1 MGPNLRRAR
10 RQTATEC
17 SVNTNAP
24 FRTLETADT
33 PSPVVALLGHS
44 PFTTLVSNAGG
55 GISRYGELAI
65 NRWRVDATSD
75 NYGQWCY
82 LQDVT
87 SGKVWSAGHQPVCA
101 DTLLYRVSFGADRVT
116 FDRRDGNF
124 ETRTDI
130 LVVAGAAAE
139 SRRVVVSNLSGV
151 EAVVELTSYQE
162 VVLAPILSDRGHR
175 AFGNL
180 FVQTEWL
187 PELRSLLA
195 MRRPRAAL
203 HQPEWCGH
211 TIAVAAADGSISC
224 ETDRSIF
231 VGRGRSSRNPV
242 AIDKPGK
249 LSGTVGAV
257 LDPVLA
263 LRTRLVIS
271 PGGKSQVVFS
281 TFFAKDRDDA
291 VSLAK
296 RFSDPESAGAP
307 FESSS
312 TDVPSA
318 DFGVS
323 AKNEAAFQNLAGI
336 LLYGSS
342 ETHIA
347 RAASETKFSRADL
360 LRTEI
365 TGEWPIFLAAV
376 RTSDGLDHIDNL
388 LTMHRYWHNKG
399 VACDLVILCEGTD
412 AKHLREKIILTLD
425 VSGESITLDQSRGVF
440 VLLADSLD
448 SAQTTALKSV
458 ARIYMDCDSE
468 SLSDLASV

>member
-1 MGPNLRRAR
+1 M
-10 RQTATEC
+10 
-17 SVNTNAP
+17 
-24 FRTLETADT
+24 LETADT
-33 PSPVVALLGHS
+33 PSPVVALLGHA
-44 PFTTLVSNAGG
+44 PFTTLVSNSGG
-55 GISRYGELAI
+55 GISRYGNIAI

-82 LQDVT
+82 LQDVR

-101 DTLLYRVSFGADRVT
+101 DTLLYRVSLGADRVT

-139 SRRVVVSNLSGV
+139 SRRVVVSNLSDA

-162 VVLAPILSDRGHR
+162 VVLATILSDRGHR

-187 PELRSLLA
+187 PEFRSLLA
-195 MRRPRAAL
+195 MRRPRAAM
-203 HQPEWCGH
+203 HQPVWCGH

-231 VGRGRSSRNPV
+231 LGRGRSSRNPV
-242 AIDKPGK
+242 AMDKPGK

-263 LRTRLVIS
+263 LRTRLII
-271 PGGKSQVVFS
+271 PAGGKSQVVFS
-281 TFFAKDRDDA
+281 TFFAEDRIDA

-296 RFSDPESAGAP
+296 RFSDPENAAAP

-312 TDVPSA
+312 ADMPRVDVS
-318 DFGVS
+318 VL
-323 AKNEAAFQNLAGI
+323 AKNEAAYQNLAGI

-342 ETHIA
+342 AETHIA

-376 RTSDGLDHIDNL
+376 RTSDGLDRIDDL
-388 LTMHRYWHNKG
+388 LTMHRYLQVKG
-399 VACDLVILCEGTD
+399 VASDLVILCEGTD
-412 AKHLREKIILTLD
+412 AKHLREKIISTLD
-425 VSGESITLDQSRGVF
+425 ASGESITLDQSCGVF